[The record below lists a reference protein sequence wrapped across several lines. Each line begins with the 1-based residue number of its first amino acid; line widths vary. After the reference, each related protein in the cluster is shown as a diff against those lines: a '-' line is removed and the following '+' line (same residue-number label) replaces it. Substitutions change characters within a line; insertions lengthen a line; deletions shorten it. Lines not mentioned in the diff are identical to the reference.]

1 MVGQDLMDVHPRKIA
16 RIHDGFFITQM
27 AARLY
32 DVNKFLG
39 FSGLFPRGL
48 EPSCQIGNYSKAVL
62 YANHPQQA
70 GRETAQVFHVTASA
84 ADTAE
89 QGVTTVNKATNEPDV
104 VDTTEQ
110 GVTTVNEVTDEPD
123 TNNTV
128 EQEIVNTNETTSS
141 CPTLGGTRHRT
152 IYH

>member
-1 MVGQDLMDVHPRKIA
+1 MYDQHGERYQITALIQNMIVRTVDKHPPQKLLQYGVDALTEQGMPGYERVSTNNFQPRLGGNVEILVGQDLMDIHPKKIA

-70 GRETAQVFHVTASA
+70 GRETEQVFHVTASA
-84 ADTAE
+84 ADTA
-89 QGVTTVNKATNEPDV
+89 
-104 VDTTEQ
+104 
-110 GVTTVNEVTDEPD
+110 
-123 TNNTV
+123 
-128 EQEIVNTNETTSS
+128 
-141 CPTLGGTRHRT
+141 
-152 IYH
+152 